1 MKKFKITYTV
11 ECELTAEDL
20 WPDGDAPEQPA
31 TVHVR
36 SLIRECGGIYRV
48 LDDWNL
54 HQTSSRWD
62 VWQVDE
68 STNSRSRNGRCDQ

>member
-20 WPDGDAPEQPA
+20 WPDGNAPEQP
-31 TVHVR
+31 TTLHVR

-48 LDDWNL
+48 LNDWNL
-54 HQTSSRWD
+54 HQTSSSWD
-62 VWQVDE
+62 VRQVALDE
-68 STNSRSRNGRCDQ
+68 QPKR